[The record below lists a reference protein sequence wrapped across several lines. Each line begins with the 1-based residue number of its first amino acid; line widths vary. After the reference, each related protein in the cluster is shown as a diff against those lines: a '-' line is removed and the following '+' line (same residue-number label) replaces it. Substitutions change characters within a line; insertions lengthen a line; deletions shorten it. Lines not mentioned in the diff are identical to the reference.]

1 MKKSIPWLSL
11 LGFDQLQER
20 VRHSMR
26 DVATGLGDRATLA
39 RLEWLDQKERI
50 QRLALIAA
58 VVVAFTVV
66 LLFAFSAAI
75 VVQFWDTPYR
85 QTVSWLIAVFWFVAW
100 AAALVAAVKLASQI
114 GNGFSLTRQELRRD
128 WQSVKERL

>member
-1 MKKSIPWLSL
+1 MKKGIPWFSL
-11 LGFDQLQER
+11 LGLDKLQER
-20 VRHSMR
+20 ARHSMR
-26 DVATGLGDRATLA
+26 DAAVGLGDRATLA

-58 VVVAFTVV
+58 VVIAFTVV

-75 VVQFWDTPYR
+75 LVQFWDTPYR
-85 QTVSWLIAVFWFVAW
+85 QMVGWLIAVFWLLAW
-100 AAALVAAVKLASQI
+100 TAALVTAVKVASQI

-128 WQSVKERL
+128 WQSLKERL